1 MGAGAVWY
9 SGCMGLKSSNEKS
22 FHDMEV
28 SFGLTTLLRVKGV
41 VDAVGSVAV
50 ISVLDARRWTYHILP
65 TARVKI
71 SLGESLSRLLAR
83 PFASDQRAWVLNG
96 TEVRTVLTAGGF

>member
-1 MGAGAVWY
+1 
-9 SGCMGLKSSNEKS
+9 MGLKSSNDKS

-50 ISVLDARRWTYHILP
+50 VSILDATRWTYHILP
-65 TARVKI
+65 TARVKV

-83 PFASDQRAWVLNG
+83 PFTSDQRAWVLNG